1 MTIRGSGIGGVR
13 PGLSTHSASST
24 KHRLSENASRS
35 AFFAAARDAHL
46 GLSRDAVAAR
56 GGAPRGEWCGATG
69 GSVGSRNTGRAG
81 CRFNSAEAAAAS
93 HHRRSARRLCLQPGV
108 WGPRWRM
115 SRSRSS
121 PFTLLITSPPCS
133 PGGGPTPPPGG
144 PSTPIPSTS
153 SGQRVSATAAVHGT
167 PPGSLSPPPSP
178 GHGRR
183 GLYPPPLPAGETSV
197 QSGNGRETAATLRVE
212 GRKSWRIGHAVCWHR
227 PAPRYSR
234 APRMSTGYEV
244 LAVNDVPSCIR

>member
-46 GLSRDAVAAR
+46 GLSRDAVAAG

-178 GHGRR
+178 RFLHPPSATPCDVSFSELPDAGRGQMVQAPASR
-183 GLYPPPLPAGETSV
+183 GPSQPPATALPS
-197 QSGNGRETAATLRVE
+197 R
-212 GRKSWRIGHAVCWHR
+212 
-227 PAPRYSR
+227 R
-234 APRMSTGYEV
+234 APQSVSV
-244 LAVNDVPSCIR
+244 LPSIDRCFAAEDGRQAP